1 VSVLKGHSNLFAST
15 MDFMLAL
22 SPLQCAFFGHKGLL
36 KDSVLDVDYASM
48 ESDCRMRAVSSSLG
62 R

>member
-1 VSVLKGHSNLFAST
+1 
-15 MDFMLAL
+15 MDFTLAL